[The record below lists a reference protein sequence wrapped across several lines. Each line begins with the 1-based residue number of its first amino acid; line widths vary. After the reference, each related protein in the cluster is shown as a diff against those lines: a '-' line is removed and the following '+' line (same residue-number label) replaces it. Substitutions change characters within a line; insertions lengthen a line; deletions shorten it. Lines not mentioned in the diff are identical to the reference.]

1 MMLSVQQW
9 LTERGAEVTRLR
21 TARGLSR
28 QDLATLCNVHVVT
41 IWRVEN
47 GKLPFNSTLAW
58 KIAGALAV
66 PMGELWA
73 WPEGVP
79 PVPTK
84 EAVA

>member
-1 MMLSVQQW
+1 MMLYVQQW
-9 LTERGAEVTRLR
+9 LTERGAEVTKVR

-66 PMGELWA
+66 RMDELWA
-73 WPEGVP
+73 WPAVVP
-79 PVPTK
+79 PSP
-84 EAVA
+84 VAAA